1 MLAHPGDRCML
12 SVVIPTQDSEG
23 VLLPTL
29 AALVSGAA
37 AGIVREVIVAD
48 AGSQDATAEIA
59 DVAGCRLL
67 LTPGAREARLT
78 AAAAVARGPW
88 LLFLQPGIVPD
99 ATWVDETRRFVEEA
113 ELRGLAASHAA
124 VFRPAPT
131 GIAWRPGIAEAFG
144 QLLLAL
150 GARPKPE
157 QGLLISKR
165 LFQTLG
171 GYRDGAERQFLRR
184 LGRRRIVM
192 LRTGTIAVAQTPLL
206 DSVK

>member
-1 MLAHPGDRCML
+1 MLAHHGDQCML
-12 SVVIPTQDSEG
+12 SVVIPTHDSER

-29 AALVSGAA
+29 AALVAGAA

-59 DVAGCRLL
+59 DVAGCRVLL
-67 LTPGAREARLT
+67 SSGAREARLT

-99 ATWVDETRRFVEEA
+99 ATWVEETRRFVEEA
-113 ELRGLAASHAA
+113 ELRGLAASHVA
-124 VFRPAPT
+124 VFRPARM
-131 GIAWRPGIAEAFG
+131 GGAWRPGAAEALA
-144 QLLLAL
+144 LLRLAL

-165 LFQTLG
+165 LFQALG
-171 GYRDGAERQFLRR
+171 GYREGAERQLLRR

-192 LRTGTIAVAQTPLL
+192 LPTGMTAVAPARPLT
-206 DSVK
+206 

>member
-1 MLAHPGDRCML
+1 ML
-12 SVVIPTQDSEG
+12 SVVIATHDSER

-29 AALVSGAA
+29 AALVAGAA

-78 AAAAVARGPW
+78 AAAAIARGPW
-88 LLFLQPGIVPD
+88 LLFLEPGIVPD
-99 ATWVDETRRFVEEA
+99 ATWIDETRRFVEEA

-131 GIAWRPGIAEAFG
+131 GGAFRPTIAEAFA
-144 QLLLAL
+144 LLRAAL
-150 GARPKPE
+150 GARPKPQ
-157 QGLLISKR
+157 QGLIITKR
-165 LFQTLG
+165 LFVTLG
-171 GYRDGAERQFLRR
+171 GYRDGAERNLFRR
-184 LGRRRIVM
+184 LGRRRLVM
-192 LRTGTIAVAQTPLL
+192 LRTGTTAVAVAGRFT
-206 DSVK
+206 